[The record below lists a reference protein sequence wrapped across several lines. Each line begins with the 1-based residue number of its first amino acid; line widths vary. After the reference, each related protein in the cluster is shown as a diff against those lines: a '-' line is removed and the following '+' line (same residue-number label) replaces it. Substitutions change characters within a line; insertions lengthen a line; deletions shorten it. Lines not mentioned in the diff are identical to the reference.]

1 MGSSISGSSIII
13 PAFVSGFVANLVC
26 HPLEYYKTNT
36 QVINNNN
43 INNNIIKTPFK
54 GVLINPVTYGVHYSL
69 YYYSY
74 SNSGITNP
82 FVNGAVSQ
90 IFSNVLLNP
99 LWVFRTRVL
108 LGINEVPTLRE
119 YIPGLKRS
127 LVPNGVLSV
136 QSGITFGVMGL
147 LPFDPLTNSFISKTL
162 AGVITY
168 PADTLRTRLRVSNNI
183 PFKDIITQLKL
194 SNCYNGV
201 GYYLLKS
208 VPAFVI
214 TNYLF
219 EYLKK

>member
-1 MGSSISGSSIII
+1 MEILI

-36 QVINNNN
+36 QIVNNN
-43 INNNIIKTPFK
+43 IPNKPFK
-54 GVLINPVTYGVHYSL
+54 GVLISPVTYGLHYSL

-90 IFSNVLLNP
+90 IISNIILNP
-99 LWVFRTRVL
+99 LWIMRTRVL
-108 LGINEVPTLRE
+108 VNNNNFPTLRE

-127 LVPNGVLSV
+127 FVPNAVLSF

-147 LPFDPLTNSFISKTL
+147 LPFDPLTNSLIAKTL

-168 PADTLRTRLRVSNNI
+168 PADTLRTRLRINNNTPVI
-183 PFKDIITQLKL
+183 LLIKELKL
-194 SNCYNGV
+194 SNCYNGI

-219 EYLKK
+219 EYLTNK